1 MAKTFFIAVV
11 WVQFVKPVCLMLS
24 RYPSIYPA
32 CRISKAIYPTSGQSA
47 RHSVSVKVSDIRPDI
62 KFRPTGYPANFIN
75 GQSLIEVCQPGIR
88 CIRLA
93 DIRYDPIYSILHTE
107 YVEFLPSKNQVIRL
121 PWLWSPDIR
130 LQNNRSPDI
139 RLLNIGFPDIRLQN
153 NRSPD
158 IRLPDMRFPDIRLQN
173 NRSPNIR

>member
-1 MAKTFFIAVV
+1 MSGSDNPELLIGYLAFSDILHPAARNVLHQIRLV
-11 WVQFVKPVCLMLS
+11 SNLMSDFS
-24 RYPSIYPA
+24 RV
-32 CRISKAIYPTSGQSA
+32 SGQFYKRSIPNWSLLA
-47 RHSVSVKVSDIRPDI
+47 RNQVHPVS
-62 KFRPTGYPANFIN
+62 GYPVR
-75 GQSLIEVCQPGIR
+75 SYIR
-88 CIRLA
+88 
-93 DIRYDPIYSILHTE
+93 SFLHTE

-139 RLLNIGFPDIRLQN
+139 RLLNIGFPDIRLQT

-173 NRSPNIR
+173 NRSPNIRLPNIGFPDIRLPH